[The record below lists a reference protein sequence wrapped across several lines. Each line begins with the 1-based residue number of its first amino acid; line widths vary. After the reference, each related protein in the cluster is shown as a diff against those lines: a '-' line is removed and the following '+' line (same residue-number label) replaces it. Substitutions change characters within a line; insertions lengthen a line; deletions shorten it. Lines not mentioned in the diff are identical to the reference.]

1 LSDLADVHLGDAS
14 TDDRSHRRNLHFI
27 GEGGSDVTDT
37 VPARVGIVVGSRSDI
52 AAAEKAAAVLD
63 ELGVPSDVRVI
74 SAHRAPDLLAR
85 FISTADERGIRV
97 FIAIAG
103 LAAHL
108 PGVVASQTTAP
119 VIGVPMPGG
128 VADGLD
134 ALLAIVQMPKG
145 VPVATVGVGNGE
157 NAALLAAE
165 MLALADPGL
174 RARLDERRRVQA
186 EAIGNDAANEGL

>member
-1 LSDLADVHLGDAS
+1 MTESS
-14 TDDRSHRRNLHFI
+14 S
-27 GEGGSDVTDT
+27 
-37 VPARVGIVVGSRSDI
+37 ARVGIVVGSRSDM

-63 ELGVPSDVRVI
+63 ELGVPSEIRVI

-85 FISTADERGIRV
+85 FVATAENRGIRV
-97 FIAIAG
+97 FVAIAG

-108 PGVVASQTTAP
+108 PGVLASQTAAP

-157 NAALLAAE
+157 NAGLLAAE
-165 MLALADPGL
+165 ILAVGDPAL
-174 RARLDERRRVQA
+174 RGRLEARRRSQA
-186 EAIGNDAANEGL
+186 DAIAGDPANEGL